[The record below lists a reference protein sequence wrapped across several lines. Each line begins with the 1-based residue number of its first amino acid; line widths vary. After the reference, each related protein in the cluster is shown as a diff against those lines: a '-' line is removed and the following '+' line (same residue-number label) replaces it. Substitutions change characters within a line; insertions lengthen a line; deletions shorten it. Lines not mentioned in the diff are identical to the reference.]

1 MASVKNN
8 FDTQVDSYLGFL
20 KNEYAVAGISLFLI
34 LYAGVIAPKLPSN
47 ILKWFDNWIVQV
59 ALFFAIVYISKK
71 NATVALIT
79 AVAVLVT
86 LMVANNQITLKSA
99 TDAVTAE
106 KFASCGCSSDD
117 DSDDSQSDAHPE
129 MGQEGEQEFNGRN
142 TMEEVRASRQESRQE
157 SDVEGILDEHVE
169 EHDVEM
175 AGMNH
180 AVSGGATTSRGGPK
194 MPSSM
199 EPNFPSHRRHMRS
212 RADVEAEAEHQSE
225 SESDSDSSES
235 EMEQE
240 RPTKAS
246 VSGVEDHHM
255 DDESMGSSLDESKPM
270 GSENGNA
277 DHSTV
282 EHESAPTTAEEAVQ
296 NAVETVTTQVEQETG
311 ETVPEEV
318 KEEVMSEVATKVSNL
333 AKKRPVGEYDVI
345 SVCREVYRR
354 RL

>member
-59 ALFFAIVYISKK
+59 ALFFAIVYISQK

-117 DSDDSQSDAHPE
+117 DSDDSQSVSRPE
-129 MGQEGEQEFNGRN
+129 MKPEGEQEFDDHNA
-142 TMEEVRASRQESRQE
+142 MEEIRTSRQEYRQE

-169 EHDVEM
+169 EHDVET

-199 EPNFPSHRRHMRS
+199 EPNFPSHRRHRRS
-212 RADVEAEAEHQSE
+212 RAETEAEHQSE

-240 RPTKAS
+240 RPTKPS
-246 VSGVEDHHM
+246 VTGVEDHHM

-296 NAVETVTTQVEQETG
+296 NVVETVTTQVEQETG
-311 ETVPEEV
+311 ESVPEEV
-318 KEEVMSEVATKVSNL
+318 KESVMSEVATKVSNM